1 MEIEILYAID
11 HDDYNAKVNLL
22 AVPYGETASED
33 FIRQTLENRIDII
46 GDDEETDKEIDELVK
61 TLATGE
67 ETEYGE
73 YEFGWDVVEFRN

>member
-33 FIRQTLENRIDII
+33 FIRETLENRLEIV
-46 GDDEETDKEIDELVK
+46 GDDEGTVCEKDEDTPDKS
-61 TLATGE
+61 
-67 ETEYGE
+67 
-73 YEFGWDVVEFRN
+73 

>member
-33 FIRQTLENRIDII
+33 FITQTLEDRL
-46 GDDEETDKEIDELVK
+46 EIYNEDELVK

-67 ETEYGE
+67 ETEYHE
-73 YEFGWDVVEFRN
+73 YEFGWDVVELRD

>member
-22 AVPYGETASED
+22 AVPYGETAGED
-33 FIRQTLENRIDII
+33 FIRQTLDNRLELE
-46 GDDEETDKEIDELVK
+46 DDEELDELVK

-67 ETEYGE
+67 ETEYHE
-73 YEFGWDVVEFRN
+73 YEFGWDIVELRD

>member
-33 FIRQTLENRIDII
+33 FIRQTLEDRLGIFDH
-46 GDDEETDKEIDELVK
+46 DERTHELIK
-61 TLATGE
+61 MLATGE
-67 ETEYGE
+67 ETEYHE
-73 YEFGWDVVEFRN
+73 YEFGWDVVEYRN

>member
-33 FIRQTLENRIDII
+33 FIRQTLENRLDIV
-46 GDDEETDKEIDELVK
+46 GDDEEIDELVK

-67 ETEYGE
+67 ETEYHE
-73 YEFGWDVVEFRN
+73 YEFGWNVVEYRN

>member
-33 FIRQTLENRIDII
+33 FIRETLENRLEIV
-46 GDDEETDKEIDELVK
+46 GDDEGTDELVK

-67 ETEYGE
+67 ETEYHE
-73 YEFGWDVVEFRN
+73 YEFGWDVVEYRN

>member
-11 HDDYNAKVNLL
+11 NDDYNAKVNLL

-33 FIRQTLENRIDII
+33 FIRQTLEDRLGIV

-61 TLATGE
+61 TLDTGGE
-67 ETEYGE
+67 AEYHE
-73 YEFGWDVVEFRN
+73 YEFGWDVVEYRN

>member
-33 FIRQTLENRIDII
+33 FIRQTLEDRL
-46 GDDEETDKEIDELVK
+46 EIYNEDELVK

-67 ETEYGE
+67 ETEYHE
-73 YEFGWDVVEFRN
+73 YEFGWDVVELRD